1 MNIFAAVPVISGP
14 QKDMKKE
21 KLFWLVSTEHLE
33 NRLWFRDDEDFKTG
47 MNYVAAQA
55 ASSYVSVL
63 AFILMSNH
71 VHFVLFGTHEETLAF
86 ANSFKMRFARFVRR
100 KYGQKE
106 FLRRN
111 CVDLRVL
118 SRNDEGVERGI
129 AYVHMNSVAANI
141 CSAPNQ
147 YQWGSGNVLFKQLKP
162 EGRRLG
168 SVSERERKRLLH
180 CSVEM
185 PSHWLL
191 GHEGYIL
198 PSSFVARKEA
208 EIIFHTPKRMN
219 YFLSSSSKAR
229 KMLVSKEDSMP
240 SFRDQIVVA
249 AVPDLCRTL
258 FGRESLDGLE
268 PYQIGEVL
276 RQIRYRFSSNVDQ
289 IARVAGLSYSEAAR
303 LLDQMHL
310 SSQNMG
316 R

>member
-1 MNIFAAVPVISGP
+1 MLQIEYICCSPGHFRAK
-14 QKDMKKE
+14 KDMKKE

-55 ASSYVSVL
+55 AEADVSVF

-71 VHFVLFGTHEETLAF
+71 VHFVLFGTHDETLAF
-86 ANSFKMRFARFVRR
+86 ANSFKMRFARFVHR
-100 KYGQKE
+100 KYGEKE

-111 CVDLRVL
+111 GVDLREL

-141 CSAPNQ
+141 CSAPTQ
-147 YQWGSGNVLFKQLKP
+147 YQWGSGNVLFNQLKQ

-168 SVSERERKRLLH
+168 CVSERERKRLLH
-180 CSVEM
+180 CSIDM
-185 PSHWLL
+185 PAHWLL
-191 GHEGYIL
+191 GHDGYIL
-198 PSSFVARKEA
+198 PSSFVARKEG
-208 EIIFHTPKRMN
+208 ETIFHTPKRMN

-229 KMLVSKEDSMP
+229 KIIVSKEDSMP

-249 AVPDLCRTL
+249 AIPDLCRTL
-258 FGRESLDGLE
+258 FGRESLNGLE
-268 PYQIGEVL
+268 SDQIGEVL

-289 IARVAGLSYSEAAR
+289 IARVTGLSYSEAAR
-303 LLDQMHL
+303 LLDQMRL
-310 SSQNMG
+310 SSQI
-316 R
+316 